1 MLSLTNRVIVVIL
14 VGAAAIG
21 ALDAVIGGTWD
32 LVALFGVIAF
42 GELALLSRAGWRR
55 RDVTLRADLARWLEQ
70 TAAVGDERP
79 EDVADRAITVY
90 RDLLGGGSA
99 APR

>member
-21 ALDAVIGGTWD
+21 ALDAGVGGAWD
-32 LVALFGVIAF
+32 LVALFGVIALA
-42 GELALLSRAGWRR
+42 GLALLVRAGWRR
-55 RDVTLRADLARWLEQ
+55 RDLSLRADLVRWLEQ
-70 TAAVGDERP
+70 TAAAGDERP
-79 EDVADRAITVY
+79 EDLADRAITVY